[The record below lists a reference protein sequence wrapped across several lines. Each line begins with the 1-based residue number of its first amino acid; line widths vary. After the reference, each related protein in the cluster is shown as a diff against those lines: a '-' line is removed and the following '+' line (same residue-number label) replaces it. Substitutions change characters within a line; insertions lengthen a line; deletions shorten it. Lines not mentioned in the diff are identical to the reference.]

1 MWNILIC
8 TSSFNKKNLVKKIIP
23 KNLKIRFNPYGRKL
37 KENELL
43 NLIDEKTLGLVSG
56 TETIS
61 KKILNKSNNLQVIS
75 RCGTGLDN
83 IDKSLFKKNIKI
95 FKTDKEP
102 VLAVS
107 EFVVAQILLTLK
119 NSYYHNNYLKSGK
132 WKKIKAKMLTNSQ
145 VGLIGFG
152 KIGKKI
158 KSLIQPFKCKI
169 KIYDPNIKKYSSKKN
184 LDLIL
189 KKSKIITLNIPYNK
203 KNKYFINSK
212 KLNQISNDSLLVN
225 CSRGGLIDENA
236 LYKKLKNH
244 KTFKAILDCFI
255 IEPYFGK
262 LTKLDNVIL
271 SPHVASF
278 TQETRDKMEKN
289 SFINCVKNLKI

>member
-23 KNLKIRFNPYGRKL
+23 KNLKIRFNPFGRKL

-83 IDKSLFKKNIKI
+83 IDKSLFKKKIKI

-107 EFVVAQILLTLK
+107 EFVVTQILLTLK
-119 NSYYHNNYLKSGK
+119 NSYYHNNYLKRGK
-132 WKKIKAKMLTNSQ
+132 WKKIKAKMFTNSQ
-145 VGLIGFG
+145 VGLLGFG

-158 KSLIQPFKCKI
+158 KTLIQPFKCKI

-184 LDLIL
+184 LNLIL
-189 KKSKIITLNIPYNK
+189 KNSKIITLNIPYNK
-203 KNKYFINSK
+203 KNKYFVNSK

>member
-23 KNLKIRFNPYGRKL
+23 KNLKIRFNPFGRKL

-83 IDKSLFKKNIKI
+83 IDKSLFKKKIKI

-107 EFVVAQILLTLK
+107 EFVVTQILLTLK
-119 NSYYHNNYLKSGK
+119 NSYYHNNYLKRGK
-132 WKKIKAKMLTNSQ
+132 WKKIKAKMFTNSQ
-145 VGLIGFG
+145 VGLLGFG

-158 KSLIQPFKCKI
+158 KTLIQPFKCKI

-184 LDLIL
+184 LNLIL
-189 KKSKIITLNIPYNK
+189 KNSKIITLNIPYNK

-236 LYKKLKNH
+236 LYKKLKKH

>member
-8 TSSFNKKNLVKKIIP
+8 TSSFSKKNINSKIISKKI
-23 KNLKIRFNPYGRKL
+23 KIKFNPFGRKL
-37 KENELL
+37 NEKELL
-43 NLIDEKTLGLVSG
+43 NLIDSETIGIISG
-56 TETIS
+56 TEKIS
-61 KKILNKSNNLQVIS
+61 KKILNKAKNLQVIS
-75 RCGTGLDN
+75 RCGTGIDN
-83 IDKSLFKKNIKI
+83 IDKFAFKKKIKI
-95 FKTDKEP
+95 YKTDKEP
-102 VLAVS
+102 ILAVS
-107 EFVVAQILLTLK
+107 EFVIAQILLTLK
-119 NSYYHNNYLKSGK
+119 NSYYHNSYLKSGK

-236 LYKKLKNH
+236 LYKKLKKH

>member
-119 NSYYHNNYLKSGK
+119 NSYYHNNYLKRGK
-132 WKKIKAKMLTNSQ
+132 WKKIKAKMFTNSQ
-145 VGLIGFG
+145 VGLLGFG

-158 KSLIQPFKCKI
+158 KTLIQPFKCKI

-184 LDLIL
+184 LNLIL
-189 KKSKIITLNIPYNK
+189 KNSKIITLNIPYNK

>member
-23 KNLKIRFNPYGRKL
+23 KNLKIRFNPFGRKL

-83 IDKSLFKKNIKI
+83 IDKSLFKKKIKI

-119 NSYYHNNYLKSGK
+119 NSYYHNNYLKRGK
-132 WKKIKAKMLTNSQ
+132 WKKIKAKMFTNSQ
-145 VGLIGFG
+145 VGLLGFG

-158 KSLIQPFKCKI
+158 KTLIPPFKWKGKI
-169 KIYDPNIKKYSSKKN
+169 
-184 LDLIL
+184 
-189 KKSKIITLNIPYNK
+189 
-203 KNKYFINSK
+203 
-212 KLNQISNDSLLVN
+212 
-225 CSRGGLIDENA
+225 
-236 LYKKLKNH
+236 
-244 KTFKAILDCFI
+244 
-255 IEPYFGK
+255 
-262 LTKLDNVIL
+262 
-271 SPHVASF
+271 
-278 TQETRDKMEKN
+278 
-289 SFINCVKNLKI
+289 

>member
-23 KNLKIRFNPYGRKL
+23 KNLKIRFNPFGRKL

-83 IDKSLFKKNIKI
+83 IDKSLFKKKIKI

-119 NSYYHNNYLKSGK
+119 NSYYHNNYLKRGK
-132 WKKIKAKMLTNSQ
+132 WKKIKTKMFTNSQ

-158 KSLIQPFKCKI
+158 KTLIQPFKCKI

-184 LDLIL
+184 LNLIL
-189 KKSKIITLNIPYNK
+189 KNSKIITLNIPYNK
-203 KNKYFINSK
+203 KNKYFVNSK

-236 LYKKLKNH
+236 LYKKLKKH